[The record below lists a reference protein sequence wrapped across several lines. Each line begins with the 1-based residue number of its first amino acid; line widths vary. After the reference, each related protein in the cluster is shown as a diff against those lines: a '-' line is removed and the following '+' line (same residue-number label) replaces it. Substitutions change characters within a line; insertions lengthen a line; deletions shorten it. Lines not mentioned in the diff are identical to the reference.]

1 MKLKLIIVDPKYQ
14 MNAGYVAR
22 IAKNFGITQ
31 LNFVSPRANIR
42 GNKAVMYSKH
52 AVDLLRSAKTY
63 GTFEDAIADC
73 TVVLGTSGILRSN
86 SRFSNTLPPEIARRK
101 VEKEYRSPTVAL
113 VIGRDDTGLNFEEL
127 EKCDMLVHI
136 NSNKE
141 YPVLNI
147 SHALAVLLYEFT
159 KGEFSY
165 GVPAPEQ
172 PSAAEVKALLKAFDQ
187 MTKDKKIRSKE
198 GVRNIFSKM
207 VRRSQL
213 NRHEVHALI
222 TAFK

>member
-1 MKLKLIIVDPKYQ
+1 MVARDQCLNGVPMKLKLIIVDPKYQ

-31 LNFVSPRANIR
+31 LNFVSPRANLK

-63 GTFEDAIADC
+63 KNFDDAIRDC

-86 SRFSNTLPPEIARRK
+86 SRFSNTLSPESARKK
-101 VEKEYRSPTVAL
+101 VEKDYRNPTVAL
-113 VIGRDDTGLNFEEL
+113 VIGRDDKGLNFEEL
-127 EKCDMLVHI
+127 DRCDILVHV
-136 NSNKE
+136 NANKE

-159 KGEFSY
+159 KGDFEGNS
-165 GVPAPEQ
+165 VSPEQ
-172 PSAAEVKALLKAFDQ
+172 PSDNE
-187 MTKDKKIRSKE
+187 IGRYS
-198 GVRNIFSKM
+198 
-207 VRRSQL
+207 
-213 NRHEVHALI
+213 RHSPA
-222 TAFK
+222 